1 MTGFQIPRNSLVWML
16 AAQIAVIVPH
26 VPRLP
31 VWVTLICVGCGLWRV
46 MVYQGRWSYPG
57 RWTKVVFVIAGL
69 VGIGVGY
76 QGRVYGLEPAV
87 ALLVIAFVLKLLEM
101 QHKRDAYIVILLG
114 YFVAITEFLF
124 FQSIPYALY
133 ILFSVVLITA
143 ALIGLNQTQSHRQP
157 LKTLKLAATLMVQS
171 IPMMLVLFV
180 LFPRISPLWTV
191 PLESQAAKSGVT
203 DRMSPGDIAS
213 LSLSPELAFKASFNG
228 PVPGPSQLYWRGL
241 VLENYDGKTWTRRT
255 NLTDGIWRDSQTM
268 PVWAKHIERLGD
280 TQSYSIILEPTRQN
294 WLFSLAA
301 ADLSANADI
310 AMLGDYTLAY
320 VHRRGVTT
328 KFKYAVTSDLEYRLE
343 TDLSDEVRQRTTNLP
358 SGSNPRAREL
368 ANLLYAAATSDADY
382 VNRVLI
388 YYADEEFV
396 YTLAP
401 PVLGDNDIDEFLFD
415 SQRGFCEH
423 YAGSFVFM
431 MRTAGIPARIVLGY
445 QGGEYNALA
454 NYIAVHQF
462 DAHSWAEV
470 WYEGRGWVRV
480 DPTRMVSPERIQRGL
495 ESAVAD
501 ENTFLANSPLSWLKY
516 RQLLWLQ
523 DLRQQLD
530 AIGHYWDNW
539 VVGYNPRTQLEFLS
553 TYFENINASR
563 LGLLMLTTFFV
574 LLGIVALFVLR
585 TRNTRLLTAVDQQY
599 LRFCQLLAKQGL
611 VRQTGEGPWSYN
623 ERVSQ
628 TRPDLAPVVT
638 RVTREYTR
646 LNYDLGAPNNSKA
659 LKKAVSAFRIKALT
673 ANV

>member
-16 AAQIAVIVPH
+16 AAQIAVIAPH

-31 VWVTLICVGCGLWRV
+31 VWVTSICVGCCFWRV

-57 RWTKVVFVIAGL
+57 RWAKVVFVVAGL
-69 VGIGVGY
+69 IGLGVGY
-76 QGRVYGLEPAV
+76 KGRVYGLEPAV
-87 ALLVIAFVLKLLEM
+87 ALLVIAFVFKLLEM

-124 FQSIPYALY
+124 FQSIPYAFY
-133 ILFSVVLITA
+133 MLFAVVLITA
-143 ALIGLNQTQSHRQP
+143 ALIGLNQTQSHLQP

-171 IPMMLVLFV
+171 IPMMLVLFI
-180 LFPRISPLWTV
+180 LFPRIAPLWTV

-213 LSLSPELAFKASFNG
+213 LSLSPELAFKASFSG
-228 PVPGPSQLYWRGL
+228 AIPASGQLYWRGL
-241 VLENYDGKTWTRRT
+241 VLENYDGKTWTRRA
-255 NLTDGIWRDSQTM
+255 NLTDSIWRNKQSK
-268 PVWAKHIERLGD
+268 PVWAKDIERLGS

-294 WLFSLAA
+294 WLFSLAT
-301 ADLSANADI
+301 ADLPANADI
-310 AMLGDYTLAY
+310 AMLDDYTLAY

-343 TDLSDEVRQRTTNLP
+343 TELNDEVRRRNTSLP
-358 SGSNPRAREL
+358 RDSNPRTRALVNAIWAL
-368 ANLLYAAATSDADY
+368 ASNDADY

-388 YYADEEFV
+388 YFADEKFA
-396 YTLAP
+396 YTLQP
-401 PVLGDNDIDEFLFD
+401 PKLGDDDIDEFLFD

-431 MRTAGIPARIVLGY
+431 MRAAGIPARIVLGY

-480 DPTRMVSPERIQRGL
+480 DPTQMVSPERIQRGL

-501 ENTFLANSPLSWLKY
+501 EDTFLANSPLSWLKY

-523 DLRQQLD
+523 ELRQQLG

-539 VVGYNPRTQLEFLS
+539 VVGYNARSQLVFLS
-553 TYFENINASR
+553 KYLEKVDASR
-563 LGLLMLTTFFV
+563 LG
-574 LLGIVALFVLR
+574 
-585 TRNTRLLTAVDQQY
+585 
-599 LRFCQLLAKQGL
+599 
-611 VRQTGEGPWSYN
+611 S
-623 ERVSQ
+623 
-628 TRPDLAPVVT
+628 
-638 RVTREYTR
+638 
-646 LNYDLGAPNNSKA
+646 
-659 LKKAVSAFRIKALT
+659 AVSPVLPAAEQARIGSIPRRGTPGL
-673 ANV
+673 

>member
-57 RWTKVVFVIAGL
+57 RWTKVVVVIAGL

-87 ALLVIAFVLKLLEM
+87 ALLVVAFVLKLLEM

-133 ILFSVVLITA
+133 TLFAVVLITA
-143 ALIGLNQTQSHRQP
+143 ALIGLNQTQSHRRP
-157 LKTLKLAATLMVQS
+157 LKTFKLATTLLVQS

-310 AMLGDYTLAY
+310 AMLGDYT
-320 VHRRGVTT
+320 
-328 KFKYAVTSDLEYRLE
+328 
-343 TDLSDEVRQRTTNLP
+343 
-358 SGSNPRAREL
+358 
-368 ANLLYAAATSDADY
+368 
-382 VNRVLI
+382 
-388 YYADEEFV
+388 
-396 YTLAP
+396 
-401 PVLGDNDIDEFLFD
+401 
-415 SQRGFCEH
+415 
-423 YAGSFVFM
+423 
-431 MRTAGIPARIVLGY
+431 
-445 QGGEYNALA
+445 
-454 NYIAVHQF
+454 
-462 DAHSWAEV
+462 
-470 WYEGRGWVRV
+470 
-480 DPTRMVSPERIQRGL
+480 
-495 ESAVAD
+495 
-501 ENTFLANSPLSWLKY
+501 
-516 RQLLWLQ
+516 
-523 DLRQQLD
+523 
-530 AIGHYWDNW
+530 
-539 VVGYNPRTQLEFLS
+539 
-553 TYFENINASR
+553 
-563 LGLLMLTTFFV
+563 
-574 LLGIVALFVLR
+574 
-585 TRNTRLLTAVDQQY
+585 
-599 LRFCQLLAKQGL
+599 
-611 VRQTGEGPWSYN
+611 
-623 ERVSQ
+623 
-628 TRPDLAPVVT
+628 
-638 RVTREYTR
+638 
-646 LNYDLGAPNNSKA
+646 
-659 LKKAVSAFRIKALT
+659 
-673 ANV
+673 

>member
-1 MTGFQIPRNSLVWML
+1 MTGFQIPRNSLVWLL
-16 AAQIAVIVPH
+16 AAQIAVIAPH
-26 VPRLP
+26 APRLP
-31 VWVTLICVGCGLWRV
+31 IWVTLICVGCCLWRV

-57 RWTKVVFVIAGL
+57 RWTKVVFVVAGL
-69 VGIGVGY
+69 IGIGVGY
-76 QGRVYGLEPAV
+76 KGRVYGLEPAV
-87 ALLVIAFVLKLLEM
+87 ALLVVAFVLKLLEM

-133 ILFSVVLITA
+133 TLFAVVLITA
-143 ALIGLNQTQSHRQP
+143 ALIGLNQTQSHRRP
-157 LKTLKLAATLMVQS
+157 LKTFKLATTLLVQS

-213 LSLSPELAFKASFNG
+213 LSLSPELAFKASFSG
-228 PVPGPSQLYWRGL
+228 AIPGPGQLYWRGL
-241 VLENYDGKTWTRRT
+241 VLENYDGKTWTRRA
-255 NLTDGIWRDSQTM
+255 NLTDSIWRNKQSK
-268 PVWAKHIERLGD
+268 PVWAKDIERLGS

-294 WLFSLAA
+294 WLFSLAT
-301 ADLSANADI
+301 ADLPANADI
-310 AMLGDYTLAY
+310 AMLDDYTLAY

-343 TDLSDEVRQRTTNLP
+343 TELNDEVRRRNTSLP
-358 SGSNPRAREL
+358 RDSNPRTRALVNAIWAL
-368 ANLLYAAATSDADY
+368 ASNDADY

-388 YYADEEFV
+388 YFADEKFA
-396 YTLAP
+396 YTLQP
-401 PVLGDNDIDEFLFD
+401 PKLGDDDIDEFLFD

-431 MRTAGIPARIVLGY
+431 MRAAGVPARVVLGY

-480 DPTRMVSPERIQRGL
+480 DPTQMVSPERIQRGL

-501 ENTFLANSPLSWLKY
+501 EDTFLANSPLSWLKY

-523 DLRQQLD
+523 ELRQQLG

-539 VVGYNPRTQLEFLS
+539 VVGYNARSQLVFLS
-553 TYFENINASR
+553 KYLEKVDASR
-563 LGLLMLTTFFV
+563 LGMLMLTVFFG

-585 TRNTRLLTAVDQQY
+585 TRNKRVLTGVDQQY
-599 LRFCQLLAKQGL
+599 LRFCQLLSKQGL
-611 VRQTGEGPWSYN
+611 VRYHGEGPRDYSRRISR
-623 ERVSQ
+623 E
-628 TRPDLAPVVT
+628 RPDLALVIQ
-638 RVTREYTR
+638 RVTQEFIR
-646 LNYDLGAPNNSKA
+646 LNYEVGSPNVSPA
-659 LKKAVSAFRIKALT
+659 LKNSINAFRFS
-673 ANV
+673 V

>member
-1 MTGFQIPRNSLVWML
+1 MTGFQIPRNSLVWLL
-16 AAQIAVIVPH
+16 AAQIAVIAPH
-26 VPRLP
+26 APRLP
-31 VWVTLICVGCGLWRV
+31 IWVTLICVGCCLWRV

-57 RWTKVVFVIAGL
+57 RWTKVVFVVAGL
-69 VGIGVGY
+69 IGIGVGY

-87 ALLVIAFVLKLLEM
+87 ALLVVAFVLKLLEM

-133 ILFSVVLITA
+133 TLFAVVLITA
-143 ALIGLNQTQSHRQP
+143 ALIGLNQTQSHRRP
-157 LKTLKLAATLMVQS
+157 LKTFKLATTLLVQS

-203 DRMSPGDIAS
+203 DRMSPGDIAR

-228 PVPGPSQLYWRGL
+228 PVPGPGQLYWRGL
-241 VLENYDGKTWTRRT
+241 VLENYDGKTWTRRA
-255 NLTDGIWRDSQTM
+255 NLTDNIWRNKQSK
-268 PVWAKHIERLGD
+268 PVWAKDIERLGS

-294 WLFSLAA
+294 WLFSLAT
-301 ADLSANADI
+301 ADLPANADI
-310 AMLGDYTLAY
+310 AMLDDYTLAY

-343 TDLSDEVRQRTTNLP
+343 TELNDEVRRRNTSLP
-358 SGSNPRAREL
+358 RDSNPRTRALVNAIWAL
-368 ANLLYAAATSDADY
+368 ASNDADY

-388 YYADEEFV
+388 YFADEKFA
-396 YTLAP
+396 YTLQP
-401 PVLGDNDIDEFLFD
+401 PKLGDDDIDEFLFD

-431 MRTAGIPARIVLGY
+431 MRAAGIPARIVLGY

-480 DPTRMVSPERIQRGL
+480 DPTQMVSPERIQRGL

-501 ENTFLANSPLSWLKY
+501 EDTFLANSPLSWLKY

-523 DLRQQLD
+523 ELRQQLG

-539 VVGYNPRTQLEFLS
+539 VVGYNARSQLVFLS
-553 TYFENINASR
+553 KYLEKVDASR
-563 LGLLMLTTFFV
+563 LGMLMLTVFFG

-585 TRNTRLLTAVDQQY
+585 TRNKRVLTGVDQQY
-599 LRFCQLLAKQGL
+599 LRFCQLLSKQGL
-611 VRQTGEGPWSYN
+611 VRYHGEGPRDYSRRISR
-623 ERVSQ
+623 E
-628 TRPDLAPVVT
+628 RPDLALVIQ
-638 RVTREYTR
+638 RVTQEFIR
-646 LNYDLGAPNNSKA
+646 LNYEVGSPNVSPA
-659 LKKAVSAFRIKALT
+659 LKNSINAFRFS
-673 ANV
+673 V

>member
-1 MTGFQIPRNSLVWML
+1 MTGFQIPRNSLVWLL
-16 AAQIAVIVPH
+16 AAQIAVIAPH
-26 VPRLP
+26 APRLP
-31 VWVTLICVGCGLWRV
+31 IWVTLICVGCCLWRV

-57 RWTKVVFVIAGL
+57 RWTKVVFVVAGL
-69 VGIGVGY
+69 IGIGVGY

-87 ALLVIAFVLKLLEM
+87 ALLVVAFVLKLLEM

-133 ILFSVVLITA
+133 TLFAVVLITA
-143 ALIGLNQTQSHRQP
+143 ALIGLNQTQSHRRP
-157 LKTLKLAATLMVQS
+157 LKTFKLATTLLVQS

-203 DRMSPGDIAS
+203 DRMSPGDIAR

-228 PVPGPSQLYWRGL
+228 PVPGPGQLYWRGL
-241 VLENYDGKTWTRRT
+241 VLENYDGKTWTRRA
-255 NLTDGIWRDSQTM
+255 NLTDSIWRNKQSK
-268 PVWAKHIERLGD
+268 PVWAKDIERLGS

-294 WLFSLAA
+294 WLFSLAT
-301 ADLSANADI
+301 ADLPANADI
-310 AMLGDYTLAY
+310 AMLDDYTLAY

-343 TDLSDEVRQRTTNLP
+343 TELNDEVRRRNTSLP
-358 SGSNPRAREL
+358 RDSNPRTRALVNAIWAL
-368 ANLLYAAATSDADY
+368 ASNDADY

-388 YYADEEFV
+388 YFADEKFA
-396 YTLAP
+396 YTLQP
-401 PVLGDNDIDEFLFD
+401 PKLGDDDIDEFLFD

-431 MRTAGIPARIVLGY
+431 MRAAGVPARVVLGY

-501 ENTFLANSPLSWLKY
+501 EDTFLANSPLSWLKY

-523 DLRQQLD
+523 ELRQQLG

-539 VVGYNPRTQLEFLS
+539 VVGYNARSQLVFLS
-553 TYFENINASR
+553 KYLEKVDASR
-563 LGLLMLTTFFV
+563 LGMLMLTVFFG

-585 TRNTRLLTAVDQQY
+585 TRNKRVLTGVDQQY
-599 LRFCQLLAKQGL
+599 LRFCQLLSKQGL
-611 VRQTGEGPWSYN
+611 VRYHGEGPRDYSRRISR
-623 ERVSQ
+623 E
-628 TRPDLAPVVT
+628 RPDLALVIQ
-638 RVTREYTR
+638 RVTQEFIR
-646 LNYDLGAPNNSKA
+646 LNYEVGSPNVSPA
-659 LKKAVSAFRIKALT
+659 LKNSINAFRFS
-673 ANV
+673 V

>member
-310 AMLGDYTLAY
+310 AMLDDYTLAY

>member
-1 MTGFQIPRNSLVWML
+1 MTGFQIPRNSLVWLL
-16 AAQIAVIVPH
+16 AAQIAVIAPH
-26 VPRLP
+26 APRLP
-31 VWVTLICVGCGLWRV
+31 IWVTLICVGCCLWRV

-57 RWTKVVFVIAGL
+57 RWTKVVFVVAGL
-69 VGIGVGY
+69 IGIGVGY

-87 ALLVIAFVLKLLEM
+87 ALLVVAFVLKLLEM

-133 ILFSVVLITA
+133 TLFAVVLITA
-143 ALIGLNQTQSHRQP
+143 ALIGLNQTQSHRRP
-157 LKTLKLAATLMVQS
+157 LKTFKLATTLLVQS

-203 DRMSPGDIAS
+203 DRMSPGDIAR

-228 PVPGPSQLYWRGL
+228 PVPGPGQLYWRGL
-241 VLENYDGKTWTRRT
+241 VLENYDGKTWTRRA
-255 NLTDGIWRDSQTM
+255 NLTDSIWRNKQSK
-268 PVWAKHIERLGD
+268 PVWAKDIERLGS

-294 WLFSLAA
+294 WLFSLAT
-301 ADLSANADI
+301 ADLPANADI
-310 AMLGDYTLAY
+310 AMLDDYTLAY
-320 VHRRGVTT
+320 VHRRGVTA

-343 TDLSDEVRQRTTNLP
+343 TELNDEVRRRNTSLP
-358 SGSNPRAREL
+358 RDSNPRTRALVNAIWAL
-368 ANLLYAAATSDADY
+368 ASNDADY

-388 YYADEEFV
+388 YFADEKFA
-396 YTLAP
+396 YTLQP
-401 PVLGDNDIDEFLFD
+401 PKLGDDDIDEFLFD

-431 MRTAGIPARIVLGY
+431 MRAAGVPARVVLGY

-480 DPTRMVSPERIQRGL
+480 DPTQMVSPERIQRGL

-501 ENTFLANSPLSWLKY
+501 EDTFLANSPLSWLKY

-523 DLRQQLD
+523 ELRQQLG

-539 VVGYNPRTQLEFLS
+539 VVGYNARSQLVFLS
-553 TYFENINASR
+553 KYLEKVDASR
-563 LGLLMLTTFFV
+563 LGMLMLTVFFG

-585 TRNTRLLTAVDQQY
+585 TRNKRVLTGVDQQY
-599 LRFCQLLAKQGL
+599 LRFCQLLSKQGL
-611 VRQTGEGPWSYN
+611 VRYHGEGPRDYSRRISR
-623 ERVSQ
+623 E
-628 TRPDLAPVVT
+628 RPDLALVIQ
-638 RVTREYTR
+638 RVTQEFIR
-646 LNYDLGAPNNSKA
+646 LNYEVGSPNVSPA
-659 LKKAVSAFRIKALT
+659 LKNSINAFRFS
-673 ANV
+673 V

>member
-255 NLTDGIWRDSQTM
+255 NLTDGIWRNKQSK
-268 PVWAKHIERLGD
+268 PVWAKHIERLGN

-310 AMLGDYTLAY
+310 AMLDDYTLAY

-431 MRTAGIPARIVLGY
+431 MRAAGIPARIVLGY

-646 LNYDLGAPNNSKA
+646 MNYDLGAPNNSKA

-673 ANV
+673 ANF

>member
-87 ALLVIAFVLKLLEM
+87 ALLVVAFVLKLLEM

-133 ILFSVVLITA
+133 TLFAVVLITA
-143 ALIGLNQTQSHRQP
+143 ALIGLNQTQSHRRP
-157 LKTLKLAATLMVQS
+157 LKTFKLATTLLVQS

-646 LNYDLGAPNNSKA
+646 MNYDLGAPNNSKA

>member
-1 MTGFQIPRNSLVWML
+1 MTGFQIPRNSLVWLL
-16 AAQIAVIVPH
+16 AAQIAVIAPH
-26 VPRLP
+26 APRLP
-31 VWVTLICVGCGLWRV
+31 IWVTLICVGCCLWRV

-57 RWTKVVFVIAGL
+57 RWTKVVFVVAGL
-69 VGIGVGY
+69 IGIGVGY
-76 QGRVYGLEPAV
+76 KGRVYGLEPAV
-87 ALLVIAFVLKLLEM
+87 ALLVVAFVLKLLEM

-133 ILFSVVLITA
+133 TLFAVVLITA
-143 ALIGLNQTQSHRQP
+143 ALIGLNQTQSHRRP
-157 LKTLKLAATLMVQS
+157 LKTFKLATTLLVQS

-213 LSLSPELAFKASFNG
+213 LSLSPELAFKASFSG
-228 PVPGPSQLYWRGL
+228 AIPGPGQLYWRGL
-241 VLENYDGKTWTRRT
+241 VLENYDGKTWTRRA
-255 NLTDGIWRDSQTM
+255 NLTDSIWRNKQSK
-268 PVWAKHIERLGD
+268 PVWAKDIERLGS

-294 WLFSLAA
+294 WLFSLAT
-301 ADLSANADI
+301 ADLPANADI
-310 AMLGDYTLAY
+310 AMLDDYTLAY

-343 TDLSDEVRQRTTNLP
+343 TELNDEVRRRNTSLP
-358 SGSNPRAREL
+358 RDSNPRTRALVNAIWAL
-368 ANLLYAAATSDADY
+368 ASNDADY

-388 YYADEEFV
+388 YFADEKFA
-396 YTLAP
+396 YTLQP
-401 PVLGDNDIDEFLFD
+401 PKLGDDDIDEFLFD

-431 MRTAGIPARIVLGY
+431 MRAAGIPARIVLGY

-480 DPTRMVSPERIQRGL
+480 DPTQMVSPERIQRGL

-501 ENTFLANSPLSWLKY
+501 EDTFLANSPLSWLKY

-523 DLRQQLD
+523 ELRQQLG

-539 VVGYNPRTQLEFLS
+539 VVGYNARSQLVFLS
-553 TYFENINASR
+553 KYLEKVDASR
-563 LGLLMLTTFFV
+563 LGMLMLTVFFG

-585 TRNTRLLTAVDQQY
+585 TRNKRVLTGVDQQY
-599 LRFCQLLAKQGL
+599 LRFCQLLSKQGL
-611 VRQTGEGPWSYN
+611 VRYHGEGPRDYSRRISR
-623 ERVSQ
+623 E
-628 TRPDLAPVVT
+628 RPDLALVIQ
-638 RVTREYTR
+638 RVTQEFIR
-646 LNYDLGAPNNSKA
+646 LNYEVGSPNVSPA
-659 LKKAVSAFRIKALT
+659 LKNSINAFRFS
-673 ANV
+673 V

>member
-1 MTGFQIPRNSLVWML
+1 MTGFQIPRNSLVWLL
-16 AAQIAVIVPH
+16 AAQIAVIAPH
-26 VPRLP
+26 APRLP
-31 VWVTLICVGCGLWRV
+31 IWVTLICVGCCLWRV

-57 RWTKVVFVIAGL
+57 RWTKVVFVVAGL
-69 VGIGVGY
+69 IGIGVGY
-76 QGRVYGLEPAV
+76 KGRVYGLEPAV
-87 ALLVIAFVLKLLEM
+87 ALLVVAFVLKLLEM

-133 ILFSVVLITA
+133 TLFAVVLITA
-143 ALIGLNQTQSHRQP
+143 ALIGLNQTQSHRRP
-157 LKTLKLAATLMVQS
+157 LKTFKLATTLLVQS

-203 DRMSPGDIAS
+203 DRMSPGDIAR

-228 PVPGPSQLYWRGL
+228 PVPGPGQLYWRGL
-241 VLENYDGKTWTRRT
+241 VLENYDGKTWTRRA
-255 NLTDGIWRDSQTM
+255 NLTDSIWRNKQSK
-268 PVWAKHIERLGD
+268 PVWAKDIERLGS

-294 WLFSLAA
+294 WLFSLAT
-301 ADLSANADI
+301 ADLPANADI
-310 AMLGDYTLAY
+310 AMLDDYTLAY
-320 VHRRGVTT
+320 VHRRGVTA

-343 TDLSDEVRQRTTNLP
+343 TELNDEVRRRNTSLP
-358 SGSNPRAREL
+358 RDSNPRTRALVNAIWAL
-368 ANLLYAAATSDADY
+368 ASNDADY

-388 YYADEEFV
+388 YFADEKFA
-396 YTLAP
+396 YTLQP
-401 PVLGDNDIDEFLFD
+401 PKLGDDDIDEFLFD

-431 MRTAGIPARIVLGY
+431 MRAAGVPARVVLGY

-480 DPTRMVSPERIQRGL
+480 DPTQMVSPERIQRGL

-501 ENTFLANSPLSWLKY
+501 EDTFLANSPLSWLKY

-523 DLRQQLD
+523 ELRQQLG

-539 VVGYNPRTQLEFLS
+539 VVGYNARSQLVFLS
-553 TYFENINASR
+553 KYLEKVDASR
-563 LGLLMLTTFFV
+563 LGMLMLTVFFG

-585 TRNTRLLTAVDQQY
+585 TRNKRVLTGVDQQY
-599 LRFCQLLAKQGL
+599 LRFCQLLSKQGL
-611 VRQTGEGPWSYN
+611 VRYHGEGPRDYSRRISR
-623 ERVSQ
+623 E
-628 TRPDLAPVVT
+628 RPDLALVIQ
-638 RVTREYTR
+638 RVTQEFIR
-646 LNYDLGAPNNSKA
+646 LNYEVGSPNVSPA
-659 LKKAVSAFRIKALT
+659 LKNSINAFRFS
-673 ANV
+673 V

>member
-1 MTGFQIPRNSLVWML
+1 MTGFQIPRNSLVWLL
-16 AAQIAVIVPH
+16 AAQIAVIAPH
-26 VPRLP
+26 APRLP
-31 VWVTLICVGCGLWRV
+31 IWVTLICVGCCLWRV

-57 RWTKVVFVIAGL
+57 RWTKVVFVVAGL
-69 VGIGVGY
+69 IGIGVGY

-87 ALLVIAFVLKLLEM
+87 ALLVVAFVLKLLEM

-133 ILFSVVLITA
+133 TLFAVVLITA
-143 ALIGLNQTQSHRQP
+143 ALIGLNQTQSHRRP
-157 LKTLKLAATLMVQS
+157 LKTFKLATTLLVQS

-213 LSLSPELAFKASFNG
+213 LSLSPELAFKASFSG
-228 PVPGPSQLYWRGL
+228 AIPGPGQLYWRGL
-241 VLENYDGKTWTRRT
+241 VLENYDGKTWTRRA
-255 NLTDGIWRDSQTM
+255 NLTDSIWRNKQSK
-268 PVWAKHIERLGD
+268 PVWAKDIERLGS

-294 WLFSLAA
+294 WLFSLAT
-301 ADLSANADI
+301 ADLPANADI
-310 AMLGDYTLAY
+310 AMLDDYTLAY
-320 VHRRGVTT
+320 VHRRGVTA

-343 TDLSDEVRQRTTNLP
+343 TELNDEVRRRNTSLP
-358 SGSNPRAREL
+358 RDSNPRTRALVNAIWAL
-368 ANLLYAAATSDADY
+368 ASNDADY

-388 YYADEEFV
+388 YFADEKFA
-396 YTLAP
+396 YTLQP
-401 PVLGDNDIDEFLFD
+401 PKLGDDDIDEFLFD

-431 MRTAGIPARIVLGY
+431 MRAAGVPARVVLGY

-501 ENTFLANSPLSWLKY
+501 EDTFLANSPLSWLKY

-523 DLRQQLD
+523 ELRQQLG

-539 VVGYNPRTQLEFLS
+539 VVGYNARSQLVFLS
-553 TYFENINASR
+553 KYLEKVDASR
-563 LGLLMLTTFFV
+563 LGMLMLTVFFG

-585 TRNTRLLTAVDQQY
+585 TRNKRVLTGVDQQY
-599 LRFCQLLAKQGL
+599 LRFCQLLSKQGL
-611 VRQTGEGPWSYN
+611 VRYHGEGPRDYSRRISR
-623 ERVSQ
+623 E
-628 TRPDLAPVVT
+628 RPDLALVIQ
-638 RVTREYTR
+638 RVTQEFIR
-646 LNYDLGAPNNSKA
+646 LNYEVGSPNVSPA
-659 LKKAVSAFRIKALT
+659 LKNSINAFRFS
-673 ANV
+673 V

>member
-255 NLTDGIWRDSQTM
+255 NLTDGIWRNKQSK
-268 PVWAKHIERLGD
+268 PVWAKHIERLGN

-310 AMLGDYTLAY
+310 AMLDDYTLAY

-431 MRTAGIPARIVLGY
+431 MRAAGIPARIVLGY

-501 ENTFLANSPLSWLKY
+501 ENTFLANSPC
-516 RQLLWLQ
+516 
-523 DLRQQLD
+523 
-530 AIGHYWDNW
+530 
-539 VVGYNPRTQLEFLS
+539 
-553 TYFENINASR
+553 
-563 LGLLMLTTFFV
+563 LGLS
-574 LLGIVALFVLR
+574 I
-585 TRNTRLLTAVDQQY
+585 D
-599 LRFCQLLAKQGL
+599 
-611 VRQTGEGPWSYN
+611 SY
-623 ERVSQ
+623 S
-628 TRPDLAPVVT
+628 
-638 RVTREYTR
+638 
-646 LNYDLGAPNNSKA
+646 G
-659 LKKAVSAFRIKALT
+659 FRIYVNNWMLLVITGTTGLWVTTLEPNWNFYQRTLKILMPVAW
-673 ANV
+673 VC

>member
-76 QGRVYGLEPAV
+76 QGRVYGLEPAA

-310 AMLGDYTLAY
+310 AMLDDYTLAY

-431 MRTAGIPARIVLGY
+431 MRAAGIPARIVLGY

-646 LNYDLGAPNNSKA
+646 MNYDLGAPNNSKA

>member
-16 AAQIAVIVPH
+16 AAQIAVIAPH

-31 VWVTLICVGCGLWRV
+31 VWVTSICVGCCFWRV

-57 RWTKVVFVIAGL
+57 RWAKVVFVVAGL
-69 VGIGVGY
+69 IGLGVGY
-76 QGRVYGLEPAV
+76 KGRVYGLEPAV
-87 ALLVIAFVLKLLEM
+87 ALLVIAFVFKLLEM

-124 FQSIPYALY
+124 FQSIPYAFY
-133 ILFSVVLITA
+133 MLFAVVLITA
-143 ALIGLNQTQSHRQP
+143 ALIGLNQTQSHLQP

-171 IPMMLVLFV
+171 IPMMLVLFI
-180 LFPRISPLWTV
+180 LFPRIAPLWTV

-213 LSLSPELAFKASFNG
+213 LSLSPELAFKASFSG
-228 PVPGPSQLYWRGL
+228 AIPAPGQLYWRGL
-241 VLENYDGKTWTRRT
+241 VLENYDGKTWTRRA
-255 NLTDGIWRDSQTM
+255 NLTDSIWRNKQSK
-268 PVWAKHIERLGD
+268 PVWAKHIERLGS

-294 WLFSLAA
+294 WLFSLAT
-301 ADLSANADI
+301 ADLPANADI
-310 AMLGDYTLAY
+310 AMLADYNLAY
-320 VHRRGVTT
+320 VHRRGVTA
-328 KFKYAVTSDLEYRLE
+328 KFKYAVTSDLQYRLE
-343 TDLSDEVRQRTTNLP
+343 TELSDEVRQRNTSLP
-358 SGSNPRAREL
+358 SDSNPRTREL
-368 ANLLYAAATSDADY
+368 ASAILALASNDADY
-382 VNRVLI
+382 VNRVQS
-388 YYADEEFV
+388 YFADEKFA
-396 YTLAP
+396 YTLQP
-401 PVLGDNDIDEFLFD
+401 PKLGDDDIDEFLFD

-431 MRTAGIPARIVLGY
+431 MRAAGVPARVVLGY

-480 DPTRMVSPERIQRGL
+480 DPTQMVSPERIQRGL

-501 ENTFLANSPLSWLKY
+501 EDTFLANSPLSWLKY

-523 DLRQQLD
+523 ELRQQLG

-539 VVGYNPRTQLEFLS
+539 VVGYNARSQLVFLS
-553 TYFENINASR
+553 KYLEKVDASR
-563 LGLLMLTTFFV
+563 LGMLMLTVFFG

-585 TRNTRLLTAVDQQY
+585 TRNKRVLTDVDQQY
-599 LRFCQLLAKQGL
+599 LRFCQLLSKQGL
-611 VRQTGEGPWSYN
+611 VRYHGEGPRDYSRRISR
-623 ERVSQ
+623 E
-628 TRPDLAPVVT
+628 RPDLALVIQ
-638 RVTREYTR
+638 RVTQEFIR
-646 LNYDLGAPNNSKA
+646 LNYEVGSPNVSPA
-659 LKKAVSAFRIKALT
+659 LKNSINAFRFS
-673 ANV
+673 V

>member
-1 MTGFQIPRNSLVWML
+1 MTGFQIPRNSLVWLL
-16 AAQIAVIVPH
+16 AAQIAVIAPH
-26 VPRLP
+26 AQRLP
-31 VWVTLICVGCGLWRV
+31 IWVTLICVGCCLWRV

-57 RWTKVVFVIAGL
+57 RWTKVVFVVAGL
-69 VGIGVGY
+69 IGIGVGY
-76 QGRVYGLEPAV
+76 KGRVYGLEPAV
-87 ALLVIAFVLKLLEM
+87 ALLVVAFVLKLLEM

-133 ILFSVVLITA
+133 TLFAVVLITA
-143 ALIGLNQTQSHRQP
+143 ALIGLNQTQSHRRP
-157 LKTLKLAATLMVQS
+157 LKTFKLATTLLVQS

-213 LSLSPELAFKASFNG
+213 LSLSPELAFKASFSG
-228 PVPGPSQLYWRGL
+228 AIPGPGQLYWRGL
-241 VLENYDGKTWTRRT
+241 VLENYDGKTWTRRA
-255 NLTDGIWRDSQTM
+255 NLTDSIWRNKQSK
-268 PVWAKHIERLGD
+268 PVWAKDIERLGS

-294 WLFSLAA
+294 WLFSLAT
-301 ADLSANADI
+301 ADLPANADI
-310 AMLGDYTLAY
+310 AMLDDYTLAY

-343 TDLSDEVRQRTTNLP
+343 TELNDEVRRRNTSLP
-358 SGSNPRAREL
+358 RDSNPRTRALVNAIWAL
-368 ANLLYAAATSDADY
+368 ASNDADY

-388 YYADEEFV
+388 YFADEKFA
-396 YTLAP
+396 YTLQP
-401 PVLGDNDIDEFLFD
+401 PKLGDDDIDEFLFD

-431 MRTAGIPARIVLGY
+431 MRAAGVPARVVLGY

-480 DPTRMVSPERIQRGL
+480 DPTQMVSPERIQRGL

-501 ENTFLANSPLSWLKY
+501 EDTFLANSPLSWLKY

-523 DLRQQLD
+523 ELRQQLG

-539 VVGYNPRTQLEFLS
+539 VVGYNARSQLVFLS
-553 TYFENINASR
+553 KYLEKVDASR
-563 LGLLMLTTFFV
+563 LGMLMLTVFFG

-585 TRNTRLLTAVDQQY
+585 TRNKRVLTGVDQQY
-599 LRFCQLLAKQGL
+599 LRFCQLLSKQGL
-611 VRQTGEGPWSYN
+611 VRYHGEGPRDYSRRISR
-623 ERVSQ
+623 E
-628 TRPDLAPVVT
+628 RPDLALVIQ
-638 RVTREYTR
+638 RVTQEFIR
-646 LNYDLGAPNNSKA
+646 LNYEVGSPNVSPA
-659 LKKAVSAFRIKALT
+659 LKNSINAFRFS
-673 ANV
+673 V

>member
-310 AMLGDYTLAY
+310 AMLDDYTLAY

-431 MRTAGIPARIVLGY
+431 MRAAGIPARIVLGY

>member
-255 NLTDGIWRDSQTM
+255 NLTDGIWRNKQSK
-268 PVWAKHIERLGD
+268 PVWAKHIERLGN

-310 AMLGDYTLAY
+310 AMLDDYTLAY

-358 SGSNPRAREL
+358 SGGNPRAREL

-431 MRTAGIPARIVLGY
+431 MRAAGIPARIVLGY

-480 DPTRMVSPERIQRGL
+480 DPTRMVSSERIQRGL

-646 LNYDLGAPNNSKA
+646 MNYDLGAPNNSKA

>member
-213 LSLSPELAFKASFNG
+213 LSLSPELAFKASFSG
-228 PVPGPSQLYWRGL
+228 AIPGPSQLYWRGL

-268 PVWAKHIERLGD
+268 PVWAKHIERLGN

-310 AMLGDYTLAY
+310 AMLDDYTLAY

-431 MRTAGIPARIVLGY
+431 MRAAGIPARIVLGY

>member
-1 MTGFQIPRNSLVWML
+1 MTGFQIPRNSLVWLL
-16 AAQIAVIVPH
+16 AAQIAVIAPH
-26 VPRLP
+26 APRLP
-31 VWVTLICVGCGLWRV
+31 IWVTLICVGCCLWRV

-57 RWTKVVFVIAGL
+57 RWTKVVFVVAGL
-69 VGIGVGY
+69 IGIGVGY
-76 QGRVYGLEPAV
+76 KGRVYGLEPAV
-87 ALLVIAFVLKLLEM
+87 ALLVVAFVLKLLEM

-133 ILFSVVLITA
+133 TLFAVVLITA
-143 ALIGLNQTQSHRQP
+143 ALIGLNQTQSHRRP
-157 LKTLKLAATLMVQS
+157 LKTFKLATTLLVQS

-213 LSLSPELAFKASFNG
+213 LSLSPELAFKASFSG
-228 PVPGPSQLYWRGL
+228 AIPGPGQLYWRGL
-241 VLENYDGKTWTRRT
+241 VLENYDGKTWTRRA
-255 NLTDGIWRDSQTM
+255 NLTDSIWRNKQSK
-268 PVWAKHIERLGD
+268 PVWAKDIERLGS

-294 WLFSLAA
+294 WLFSLAT
-301 ADLSANADI
+301 ADLPANADI
-310 AMLGDYTLAY
+310 AMLDDYTLAY
-320 VHRRGVTT
+320 VHRRGVTA

-343 TDLSDEVRQRTTNLP
+343 TELNDEVRRRNTSLP
-358 SGSNPRAREL
+358 RDSNPRTRALVSAIWAL
-368 ANLLYAAATSDADY
+368 ASNDADY

-388 YYADEEFV
+388 YFADEKFA
-396 YTLAP
+396 YTLQP
-401 PVLGDNDIDEFLFD
+401 PKLGDDDIDEFLFD

-431 MRTAGIPARIVLGY
+431 MRAAGVPARVVLGY

-501 ENTFLANSPLSWLKY
+501 EDTFLANSPLSWLKY

-523 DLRQQLD
+523 ELRQQLG

-539 VVGYNPRTQLEFLS
+539 VVGYNARSQLVFLS
-553 TYFENINASR
+553 KYLEKVDASR
-563 LGLLMLTTFFV
+563 LGMLMLTVFFG

-585 TRNTRLLTAVDQQY
+585 ARNKRVLTGVDQQY
-599 LRFCQLLAKQGL
+599 LRFCQLLSKQGL
-611 VRQTGEGPWSYN
+611 VRYHGEGPRDYSRRISR
-623 ERVSQ
+623 E
-628 TRPDLAPVVT
+628 RPDLALVIQ
-638 RVTREYTR
+638 RVTQEFIR
-646 LNYDLGAPNNSKA
+646 LNYEVGSPNVSPA
-659 LKKAVSAFRIKALT
+659 LKNSINAFRFS
-673 ANV
+673 V

>member
-16 AAQIAVIVPH
+16 AAQIAVIAPH

-31 VWVTLICVGCGLWRV
+31 VWVTSICVGCCFWRV

-57 RWTKVVFVIAGL
+57 RWAKVVFVVAGL
-69 VGIGVGY
+69 IGLGVGY
-76 QGRVYGLEPAV
+76 KGRVYGLEPAV
-87 ALLVIAFVLKLLEM
+87 ALLVIAFVFKLLEM

-124 FQSIPYALY
+124 FQSIPYAFY
-133 ILFSVVLITA
+133 MLFAVVLITA
-143 ALIGLNQTQSHRQP
+143 ALIGLNQTQSHLQP

-171 IPMMLVLFV
+171 IPMMLVLFI
-180 LFPRISPLWTV
+180 LFPRIAPLWTV

-213 LSLSPELAFKASFNG
+213 LSLSPELAFKASFSG
-228 PVPGPSQLYWRGL
+228 AIPAPGQLYWRGL
-241 VLENYDGKTWTRRT
+241 VLENYDGKTWTRRA
-255 NLTDGIWRDSQTM
+255 NLTDSIWRNKQSK
-268 PVWAKHIERLGD
+268 PVWAKDIERLGS

-294 WLFSLAA
+294 WLFSLAT
-301 ADLSANADI
+301 ADLPANADI
-310 AMLGDYTLAY
+310 AMLDDYTLAY
-320 VHRRGVTT
+320 VHRRGVTA
-328 KFKYAVTSDLEYRLE
+328 KFKYAVTSDLQYRLE
-343 TDLSDEVRQRTTNLP
+343 TELSDEVRQRNTSLP
-358 SGSNPRAREL
+358 SDSNPRTRALVNAIWAL
-368 ANLLYAAATSDADY
+368 ASNDADY
-382 VNRVLI
+382 VNRVLS
-388 YYADEEFV
+388 YFADEKFA
-396 YTLAP
+396 YTLQP
-401 PVLGDNDIDEFLFD
+401 PKLGDDDIDEFLFD

-431 MRTAGIPARIVLGY
+431 MRAAGIPARIVLGY

-480 DPTRMVSPERIQRGL
+480 DPTQMVSPERIQRGL

-501 ENTFLANSPLSWLKY
+501 EDTFLANSPLSWLKY

-523 DLRQQLD
+523 ELRQQLG

-539 VVGYNPRTQLEFLS
+539 VVGYNARSQLVFLS
-553 TYFENINASR
+553 KYLEKVDASR
-563 LGLLMLTTFFV
+563 LGMLMLTVFFG

-585 TRNTRLLTAVDQQY
+585 TRNKRVLTGVDQQY
-599 LRFCQLLAKQGL
+599 LRFCQLLSKQGL
-611 VRQTGEGPWSYN
+611 VRYHGEGPRDYSRRISR
-623 ERVSQ
+623 E
-628 TRPDLAPVVT
+628 RPDLALVIQ
-638 RVTREYTR
+638 RVTQEFIR
-646 LNYDLGAPNNSKA
+646 LNYEVGSPNVSPA
-659 LKKAVSAFRIKALT
+659 LKNSINAFRFS
-673 ANV
+673 V

>member
-1 MTGFQIPRNSLVWML
+1 MTGFQIPRNSLVWLL
-16 AAQIAVIVPH
+16 AAQIAVIAPH
-26 VPRLP
+26 APRLP
-31 VWVTLICVGCGLWRV
+31 IWVTLICVGCCLWRV

-57 RWTKVVFVIAGL
+57 RWTKVVFVVAGL
-69 VGIGVGY
+69 IGIGVGY
-76 QGRVYGLEPAV
+76 KGRVYGLEPAV
-87 ALLVIAFVLKLLEM
+87 ALLVVAFVLKLLEM

-133 ILFSVVLITA
+133 TLFAVVLITA
-143 ALIGLNQTQSHRQP
+143 ALIGLNQTQSHRRP
-157 LKTLKLAATLMVQS
+157 LKTFKLATTLLVQS

-213 LSLSPELAFKASFNG
+213 LSLSPELAFKASFSG
-228 PVPGPSQLYWRGL
+228 AIPGPGQLYWRGL
-241 VLENYDGKTWTRRT
+241 VLENYDGKTWTRRA
-255 NLTDGIWRDSQTM
+255 NLTDSIWRNKQSK
-268 PVWAKHIERLGD
+268 PVWAKDIERLGS

-294 WLFSLAA
+294 WLFSLAT
-301 ADLSANADI
+301 ADLPANADI
-310 AMLGDYTLAY
+310 AMLDDYTLAY
-320 VHRRGVTT
+320 VHRRGVTA

-343 TDLSDEVRQRTTNLP
+343 TELNDEVRRRNTSLP
-358 SGSNPRAREL
+358 RDSNPRTRALVNAIWAL
-368 ANLLYAAATSDADY
+368 ASNDADY

-388 YYADEEFV
+388 YFADEKFA
-396 YTLAP
+396 YTLQP
-401 PVLGDNDIDEFLFD
+401 PKLGDDDIDEFLFD

-431 MRTAGIPARIVLGY
+431 MRAAGVPARVVLGY

-480 DPTRMVSPERIQRGL
+480 DPTQMVSPERIQRGL

-501 ENTFLANSPLSWLKY
+501 EDTFLANSPLSWLKY

-523 DLRQQLD
+523 ELRQQLG

-539 VVGYNPRTQLEFLS
+539 VVGYNARSQLVFLS
-553 TYFENINASR
+553 KYLEKVDASR
-563 LGLLMLTTFFV
+563 LGMLMLTVFFG

-585 TRNTRLLTAVDQQY
+585 TRNKRVLTGVDQQY
-599 LRFCQLLAKQGL
+599 LRFCQLLSKQGL
-611 VRQTGEGPWSYN
+611 VRYHGEGPRDYSRRISR
-623 ERVSQ
+623 E
-628 TRPDLAPVVT
+628 RPDLALVIQ
-638 RVTREYTR
+638 RVTQEFIR
-646 LNYDLGAPNNSKA
+646 LNYEVGSPNVSPA
-659 LKKAVSAFRIKALT
+659 LKNSINAFRFS
-673 ANV
+673 V

>member
-268 PVWAKHIERLGD
+268 PVWAKHIERLGN

-310 AMLGDYTLAY
+310 AMLDDYTLAY

-646 LNYDLGAPNNSKA
+646 MNYDLGAPNNSKA

>member
-646 LNYDLGAPNNSKA
+646 MNYDLGAPNNSKA

>member
-16 AAQIAVIVPH
+16 AAQIAVIAPH

-31 VWVTLICVGCGLWRV
+31 VWVTLICVGCCFWRV

-57 RWTKVVFVIAGL
+57 RWAKVVFVVAGL
-69 VGIGVGY
+69 IGLGVGY
-76 QGRVYGLEPAV
+76 KGRVYGLEPAV
-87 ALLVIAFVLKLLEM
+87 ALLVIAFVFKLLEM

-124 FQSIPYALY
+124 FQSIPYAFY
-133 ILFSVVLITA
+133 MLFAVVLITA
-143 ALIGLNQTQSHRQP
+143 ALIGLNQTQSHLQP

-171 IPMMLVLFV
+171 IPMMLVLFI
-180 LFPRISPLWTV
+180 LFPRIAPLWTV

-213 LSLSPELAFKASFNG
+213 LSLSPELAFKASFSG
-228 PVPGPSQLYWRGL
+228 AIPAPGQLYWRGL
-241 VLENYDGKTWTRRT
+241 VLENYDGKTWTRRA
-255 NLTDGIWRDSQTM
+255 NLTDSIWRNKQSK
-268 PVWAKHIERLGD
+268 PVWAKDIERLES

-294 WLFSLAA
+294 WLFSLAT
-301 ADLSANADI
+301 ADLPANADI
-310 AMLGDYTLAY
+310 AMLDDYTLAY
-320 VHRRGVTT
+320 VHRRGVTA
-328 KFKYAVTSDLEYRLE
+328 KFKYAVTSDLQYRLE
-343 TDLSDEVRQRTTNLP
+343 TELSDEVRQRNTSLP
-358 SGSNPRAREL
+358 SDSNPRTREL
-368 ANLLYAAATSDADY
+368 VSAILALASNDADY
-382 VNRVLI
+382 VNRVLS
-388 YYADEEFV
+388 YFADEKFA
-396 YTLAP
+396 YTLQP
-401 PVLGDNDIDEFLFD
+401 PKLGDDDIDEFLFD

-431 MRTAGIPARIVLGY
+431 MRAAGVPARVVLGY

-462 DAHSWAEV
+462 DAPSWAEV

-480 DPTRMVSPERIQRGL
+480 DPTQMVSPERIQRGL
-495 ESAVAD
+495 ESAVAE

-523 DLRQQLD
+523 DLRQQLG

-553 TYFENINASR
+553 TYFEDIDASR

-585 TRNTRLLTAVDQQY
+585 SRNTRLLTAVDQQY
-599 LRFCQLLAKQGL
+599 LRFCQLLGKQGL
-611 VRQTGEGPWSYN
+611 ARQPGEGPWRYS

-628 TRPDLAPVVT
+628 ARPDLAPAVT
-638 RVTREYTR
+638 RVTQEYTR
-646 LNYDLGAPNNSKA
+646 MNYDLGAPNNSKA

-673 ANV
+673 ASV

>member
-1 MTGFQIPRNSLVWML
+1 MTGFQIPRNSLVWLL
-16 AAQIAVIVPH
+16 AAQIAVIAPH
-26 VPRLP
+26 APRLP
-31 VWVTLICVGCGLWRV
+31 IWVTLICVGCCLWRV

-57 RWTKVVFVIAGL
+57 RWTKVVFVVAGL
-69 VGIGVGY
+69 IGIGVGY
-76 QGRVYGLEPAV
+76 KGRVYGLEPAV
-87 ALLVIAFVLKLLEM
+87 ALLVVAFVLKLLEM

-133 ILFSVVLITA
+133 TLFAVVLITA
-143 ALIGLNQTQSHRQP
+143 ALIGLNQTQSHRRP
-157 LKTLKLAATLMVQS
+157 LKTFKLATTLLVQS

-213 LSLSPELAFKASFNG
+213 LSLSPELAFKASFSG
-228 PVPGPSQLYWRGL
+228 AIPGPGQLYWRGL
-241 VLENYDGKTWTRRT
+241 VLENYDGKTWTRRA
-255 NLTDGIWRDSQTM
+255 NLTDSIWRNKQSK
-268 PVWAKHIERLGD
+268 PVWAKDIERLGS

-294 WLFSLAA
+294 WLFSLAT
-301 ADLSANADI
+301 ADLPANADI
-310 AMLGDYTLAY
+310 AMLDDYTLAY
-320 VHRRGVTT
+320 VHRRGVTA

-343 TDLSDEVRQRTTNLP
+343 TELNDEVRRRNTSLP
-358 SGSNPRAREL
+358 RDSNPRTRALVSAIWAL
-368 ANLLYAAATSDADY
+368 ASNDADY

-388 YYADEEFV
+388 YFADEKFA
-396 YTLAP
+396 YTLQP
-401 PVLGDNDIDEFLFD
+401 PKLGDDDIDEFLFD

-431 MRTAGIPARIVLGY
+431 MRAAGIPARVVLGY

-501 ENTFLANSPLSWLKY
+501 EDTFLANSPLSWLKY

-523 DLRQQLD
+523 ELRQQLG

-539 VVGYNPRTQLEFLS
+539 VVGYNARSQLVFLS
-553 TYFENINASR
+553 KYLEKVDASR
-563 LGLLMLTTFFV
+563 LGMLMLTVFFG

-585 TRNTRLLTAVDQQY
+585 TRNKRVLTGVDQQY
-599 LRFCQLLAKQGL
+599 LRFCQLLSKQGL
-611 VRQTGEGPWSYN
+611 VRYHGEGPRDYSRRISR
-623 ERVSQ
+623 E
-628 TRPDLAPVVT
+628 RPDLALVIQ
-638 RVTREYTR
+638 RVTQEFIR
-646 LNYDLGAPNNSKA
+646 LNYEVGSPNVSPA
-659 LKKAVSAFRIKALT
+659 LKNSINAFRFS
-673 ANV
+673 V

>member
-310 AMLGDYTLAY
+310 AMLDDYTLAY

-431 MRTAGIPARIVLGY
+431 MRAAGIPARIVLGY

-646 LNYDLGAPNNSKA
+646 MNYDLGAPNNSKA

>member
-1 MTGFQIPRNSLVWML
+1 MTGFQIPRNSLVWLL
-16 AAQIAVIVPH
+16 AAQIAVIAPH
-26 VPRLP
+26 APRLP
-31 VWVTLICVGCGLWRV
+31 IWVTLICVGCCLWRV

-57 RWTKVVFVIAGL
+57 RWTKVVFVVAGL
-69 VGIGVGY
+69 IGIGVGY

-87 ALLVIAFVLKLLEM
+87 ALLVVAFVLKLLEM

-133 ILFSVVLITA
+133 TLFAVVLITA
-143 ALIGLNQTQSHRQP
+143 ALIGLNQTQSHRRP
-157 LKTLKLAATLMVQS
+157 LKTFKLATTLLVQS

-213 LSLSPELAFKASFNG
+213 LSLSPELAFKASFSG
-228 PVPGPSQLYWRGL
+228 AIPGPGQLYWRGL
-241 VLENYDGKTWTRRT
+241 VLENYDGKTWTRRA
-255 NLTDGIWRDSQTM
+255 NLTDSIWRNKQSK
-268 PVWAKHIERLGD
+268 PVWAKDIERLGS

-294 WLFSLAA
+294 WLFSLAT
-301 ADLSANADI
+301 ADLPANADI
-310 AMLGDYTLAY
+310 AMLDDYTLAY

-343 TDLSDEVRQRTTNLP
+343 TELNDEVRRRNTSLP
-358 SGSNPRAREL
+358 RDSNPRTRALVNAIWAL
-368 ANLLYAAATSDADY
+368 ASNDADY

-388 YYADEEFV
+388 YFADEKFA
-396 YTLAP
+396 YTLQP
-401 PVLGDNDIDEFLFD
+401 PKLGDDDIDEFLFD

-431 MRTAGIPARIVLGY
+431 MRAAGIPARIVLGY

-480 DPTRMVSPERIQRGL
+480 DPTQMVSPERIQRGL

-501 ENTFLANSPLSWLKY
+501 EDTFLANSPLSWLKY

-523 DLRQQLD
+523 ELRQQLG

-539 VVGYNPRTQLEFLS
+539 VVGYNARSQLVFLS
-553 TYFENINASR
+553 KYLEKVDASR
-563 LGLLMLTTFFV
+563 LGMLMLTVFFG

-585 TRNTRLLTAVDQQY
+585 TRNKRVLTGVDQQY
-599 LRFCQLLAKQGL
+599 LRFCQLLSKQGL
-611 VRQTGEGPWSYN
+611 VRYHGEGPRDYSRRISR
-623 ERVSQ
+623 E
-628 TRPDLAPVVT
+628 RPDLALVIQ
-638 RVTREYTR
+638 RVTQEFIR
-646 LNYDLGAPNNSKA
+646 LNYEVGSPNVSPA
-659 LKKAVSAFRIKALT
+659 LKNSINAFRFS
-673 ANV
+673 V